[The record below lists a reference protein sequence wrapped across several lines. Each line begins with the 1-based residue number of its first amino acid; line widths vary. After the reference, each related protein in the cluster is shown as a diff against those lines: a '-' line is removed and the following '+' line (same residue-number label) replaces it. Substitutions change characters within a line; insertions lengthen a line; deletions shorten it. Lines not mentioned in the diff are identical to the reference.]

1 MVPGTGACRELVI
14 CSPLIEPS
22 HRIQVGMFKIGG
34 VPEQLN
40 AYAQC
45 AIGMKE
51 VQGEFRSLTGG
62 LPPEGLEFEW
72 PQYEGQ
78 SLSLLATIY
87 LEELPILHDWL
98 PRDGVLLFF
107 FDFKNEPWGDD
118 PSEVEGWRVLWV
130 ADTPGGDTG
139 VSERPENL
147 NDGFVFK
154 ARPLRFGKV
163 ETLPFMDHPLFEEV
177 ELSDDLMEEL
187 ESGPEDD
194 EGGASCGHI
203 GGYSGAAD
211 GALYAFRCREQ
222 INGEDPMRADEA
234 NLEEIQA
241 AESEMCLLFEYE
253 MDEREAEEAPEIF
266 GSRNFSFWAHKADVR
281 QQDFSKVW
289 LRLEA
294 D

>member
-1 MVPGTGACRELVI
+1 MFN
-14 CSPLIEPS
+14 
-22 HRIQVGMFKIGG
+22 VGN
-34 VPEQLN
+34 VPEELKS
-40 AYAQC
+40 YAQS

-51 VQGEFRSLTGG
+51 VPGGLRSSTGG
-62 LPPEGLEFEW
+62 LPPEGLKFEW
-72 PQYEGQ
+72 PQFDGD

-87 LEELPILHDWL
+87 LEELPALNTWL

-107 FDFKNEPWGDD
+107 YDFKNGPWGIDFA
-118 PSEVEGWRVLWV
+118 EAAGWKVVWV
-130 ADTPGGDTG
+130 PDTLGCDTA

-154 ARPLRFGKV
+154 ARPLSFEEG

-177 ELSDDLMEEL
+177 ELSDELMEEL

-194 EGGASCGHI
+194 EGGASSGHI

-211 GALYAFRCREQ
+211 GALYAFRCREL
-222 INGEDPMRADEA
+222 IMGEDPDRADEA

-241 AESEMCLLFEYE
+241 AESEMFLLFEYE
-253 MDEREAEEAPEIF
+253 MEEREVEEAPEIF
-266 GSRNFSFWAHKADVR
+266 GSRNFSFWAYKDDVR

-289 LRLEA
+289 LRVEV